1 MNKPWPLWQK
11 LAVAAVALVLAC
23 ELLPTLDLTISGW
36 FWRPDAG
43 GFWLRDT
50 WLAVGVYWGTRVM
63 TTTIALALLGTI
75 VYGFSGHAPAR
86 RSLGRRALL
95 VLLAMALGPGLIVHN
110 VFKNEWGRPRPTQIV
125 DFGGTGHYVPPG
137 IPSNQCARNCSF
149 VSAHAAAGYVL
160 MAGGLLW
167 PARRRRW
174 IWIGLVVGS
183 VIGVVRIIQGGHFLS
198 DVIGA
203 AVVVAATNRA
213 IENWARRRGWLA
225 APPA

>member
-1 MNKPWPLWQK
+1 M
-11 LAVAAVALVLAC
+11 
-23 ELLPTLDLTISGW
+23 
-36 FWRPDAG
+36 
-43 GFWLRDT
+43 
-50 WLAVGVYWGTRVM
+50 
-63 TTTIALALLGTI
+63 
-75 VYGFSGHAPAR
+75 
-86 RSLGRRALL
+86 
-95 VLLAMALGPGLIVHN
+95 
-110 VFKNEWGRPRPTQIV
+110 
-125 DFGGTGHYVPPG
+125 PPG
-137 IPSNQCARNCSF
+137 IPGNQCARNCSF

-203 AVVVAATNRA
+203 AAVVAATNRA